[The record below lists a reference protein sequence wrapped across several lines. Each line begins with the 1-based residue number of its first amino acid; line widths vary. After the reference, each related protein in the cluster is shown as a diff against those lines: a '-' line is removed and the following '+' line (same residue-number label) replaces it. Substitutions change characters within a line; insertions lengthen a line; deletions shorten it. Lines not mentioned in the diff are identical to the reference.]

1 MFSISSINKNVLN
14 YLYNCTTLFCKHLQ
28 TIGYIVNFNIFGLSN
43 SSLGLIYLIMESK
56 RQQKF
61 AGVIQEDLA
70 AIFQREGMTFLPNTL
85 VTITKVRVTPD
96 LALARV
102 FLSFFNNTNT
112 QVALQTIKLH
122 ASEIRYKLGARIKDQ
137 VRIIPQLEF
146 FIDDTSEYVER
157 MDKIFD
163 KIHKEESSSDNE

>member
-1 MFSISSINKNVLN
+1 
-14 YLYNCTTLFCKHLQ
+14 
-28 TIGYIVNFNIFGLSN
+28 
-43 SSLGLIYLIMESK
+43 MESK

-61 AGVIQEDLA
+61 AGVIQQDLA
-70 AIFQREGMTFLPNTL
+70 AIFQREGAVYLPDTL

-96 LALARV
+96 LAIARV
-102 FLSFFNNTNT
+102 FLSFFNSQNN
-112 QVALQTIKLH
+112 QQALQLVKSH

-157 MDKIFD
+157 MDKLFD
-163 KIHKEESSSDNE
+163 KISKEPRQPDTE

>member
-1 MFSISSINKNVLN
+1 
-14 YLYNCTTLFCKHLQ
+14 
-28 TIGYIVNFNIFGLSN
+28 
-43 SSLGLIYLIMESK
+43 MESK

-70 AIFQREGMTFLPNTL
+70 LIFQREGMSFLPNTL

-96 LALARV
+96 LALARI
-102 FLSFFNNTNT
+102 FLSFFNSTNS
-112 QVALQTIKLH
+112 QLALQTIKLH

-163 KIHKEESSSDNE
+163 KISKEERQKDEE

>member
-1 MFSISSINKNVLN
+1 
-14 YLYNCTTLFCKHLQ
+14 
-28 TIGYIVNFNIFGLSN
+28 
-43 SSLGLIYLIMESK
+43 MESK

-61 AGVIQEDLA
+61 AGVIQQDLA
-70 AIFQREGMTFLPNTL
+70 AIFQREGMTLLPNTMI
-85 VTITKVRVTPD
+85 TITKVRVTPD

-102 FLSFFNNTNT
+102 FLSFFNTGNT
-112 QVALQTIKLH
+112 QLALNTIKSH

-146 FIDDTSEYVER
+146 FVDDTSDYVER

-163 KIHKEESSSDNE
+163 KISKEERQPDGE

>member
-1 MFSISSINKNVLN
+1 
-14 YLYNCTTLFCKHLQ
+14 
-28 TIGYIVNFNIFGLSN
+28 
-43 SSLGLIYLIMESK
+43 MESK

-70 AIFQREGMTFLPNTL
+70 AIFQREGMNYLPNTL

-96 LALARV
+96 LAIARV
-102 FLSFFNNTNT
+102 FLSFLNNSN
-112 QVALQTIKLH
+112 VAQALHIIKSH

-146 FIDDTSEYVER
+146 FVDDTSEYVER

-163 KIHKEESSSDNE
+163 KISKEERQPDTD

>member
-1 MFSISSINKNVLN
+1 
-14 YLYNCTTLFCKHLQ
+14 
-28 TIGYIVNFNIFGLSN
+28 
-43 SSLGLIYLIMESK
+43 MESK

-70 AIFQREGMTFLPNTL
+70 TIFQREGMNYLPNTL

-96 LALARV
+96 LAIARV
-102 FLSFFNNTNT
+102 FLSFFNGTNN
-112 QVALQTIKLH
+112 QQALQAIKSH

-137 VRIIPQLEF
+137 VRVIPQLEF
-146 FIDDTSEYVER
+146 FVDDTSEYVER

-163 KIHKEESSSDNE
+163 KISKEDRQPDIPEEN

>member
-1 MFSISSINKNVLN
+1 
-14 YLYNCTTLFCKHLQ
+14 
-28 TIGYIVNFNIFGLSN
+28 
-43 SSLGLIYLIMESK
+43 MESK

-70 AIFQREGMTFLPNTL
+70 AIFQREGMNFLPNTL

-102 FLSFFNNTNT
+102 FLSFFNNANT
-112 QVALQTIKLH
+112 QLALQTIKLH

-137 VRIIPQLEF
+137 VRIIPHLEF

-163 KIHKEESSSDNE
+163 KISKEERSNETE